1 MGKVR
6 LWTEEEDLF
15 LKNNYPDYG
24 VEWCG
29 EKLNR
34 SSVGIKKR
42 SRFLGIKNKKI
53 KMKYHKEN
61 LVDII
66 STSKNMSEVL
76 VKLDLRCAG
85 GNYQTIKKYIELY
98 NIDITHFETDA
109 ERYSRLINYNTNN
122 KIPIENILIVNSTY
136 NRANLKL
143 RLVSENLL
151 EYKCVECGNIGEWNG
166 KPISLQLD
174 HINGIHD
181 DNRLENLRFLCPN
194 CHSQTETYAGK
205 KNKVNV
211 KIEKHNGLSSLQK
224 ELALIKRKT
233 NRPNYETLI
242 KEIEELGYSG
252 TGRKYG
258 VSDNAIRKWKKFYEN
273 HEK

>member
-1 MGKVR
+1 MTTV
-6 LWTEEEDLF
+6 L
-15 LKNNYPDYG
+15 N
-24 VEWCG
+24 
-29 EKLNR
+29 KLN
-34 SSVGIKKR
+34 
-42 SRFLGIKNKKI
+42 
-53 KMKYHKEN
+53 
-61 LVDII
+61 
-66 STSKNMSEVL
+66 
-76 VKLDLRCAG
+76 LRCAG